1 MRSSAMVSA
10 FRLMAAGSK
19 RVAICCSGS
28 AQSRSR
34 SRTGAYP
41 RRSWSSSH
49 SARMRSSR
57 CWSARHRSRSRRR
70 WTPPCV
76 PTRTSI
82 SRSISRTSAGWTRP
96 AATRWTPSLGPTRL
110 DPKRSYKPLD
120 VGNGIVSGTVTPN
133 GRWLSLG
140 ITHPVHGR
148 VVLSDADAFPD
159 DQRLEQ
165 GAVRAYRASLASPSR
180 KGFGLALLASG
191 EAEAFL
197 VEDSLPLAVLDHP
210 GYARFETLT
219 LAPRGR
225 TGALQI
231 VRVAAHEQNIGVG
244 IEWHGRMRLGRAAYT
259 QLTPGGALPA
269 ARSNTTT
276 GEDGQLI

>member
-1 MRSSAMVSA
+1 M
-10 FRLMAAGSK
+10 
-19 RVAICCSGS
+19 
-28 AQSRSR
+28 
-34 SRTGAYP
+34 
-41 RRSWSSSH
+41 
-49 SARMRSSR
+49 
-57 CWSARHRSRSRRR
+57 
-70 WTPPCV
+70 
-76 PTRTSI
+76 SI

-140 ITHPVHGR
+140 ISHPVHGR

-259 QLTPGGALPA
+259 QLTAGGAVKCDDGRGRAAHLVRRPRPRRVGRYRAPNTREPPGRDEPA
-269 ARSNTTT
+269 VHRRDRFRRHAR
-276 GEDGQLI
+276 GCCPRDGRPRG